1 MRRLLSAAVVL
12 AAVTSPTAARA
23 ATCAGTTSTA
33 VACVHTENV
42 DVDPYG
48 GPAVGDCVYVLD
60 DVCTP
65 VFVPTPSATS
75 GPLVTTCRPC

>member
-1 MRRLLSAAVVL
+1 MRRLLAAATVL
-12 AAVTSPTAARA
+12 AALTAPAATAAM
-23 ATCAGTTSTA
+23 CAGTTGTA

-48 GPAVGDCVYVLD
+48 GPPVGDCVYVFD
-60 DVCTP
+60 DECTD

-75 GPLVTTCRPC
+75 GPLVTTCCPC